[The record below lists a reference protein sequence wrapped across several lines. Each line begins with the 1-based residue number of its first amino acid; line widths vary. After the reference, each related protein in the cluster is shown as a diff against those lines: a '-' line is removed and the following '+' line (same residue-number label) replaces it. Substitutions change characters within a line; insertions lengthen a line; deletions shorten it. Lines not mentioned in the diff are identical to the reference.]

1 MFMFKLCTKE
11 NSVAAT
17 NTKIQDHAGHD
28 PTMLITSVS
37 VALKTTE
44 HAIIAWT
51 EIHNALGEKLFEITV
66 ELGKV
71 KSTDRNTP

>member
-1 MFMFKLCTKE
+1 
-11 NSVAAT
+11 
-17 NTKIQDHAGHD
+17 
-28 PTMLITSVS
+28 MLITSINL
-37 VALKTTE
+37 ALKTPE